1 MYHGK
6 VLCFNLHP
14 LFGVD
19 GNVEHPNSDYERAAS
34 LERHIP
40 LAFETF
46 KEPALEDSAP
56 VATPFHPAM
65 LGVSRATASYEL
77 FCMLGLAPDVVAC
90 SGCGLR

>member
-14 LFGVD
+14 VFGVD

-56 VATPFHPAM
+56 VAT
-65 LGVSRATASYEL
+65 RL
-77 FCMLGLAPDVVAC
+77 FCKITLAEI
-90 SGCGLR
+90 LRFPIFQLPPL